1 MAGRNPRYQSVKYGT
16 PIVGTISPANKVD
29 TYMRSG
35 VGQLLGPGPNSDMTQ
50 EINNDLLQII
60 TKGIN
65 DIVDELKL
73 RLGSNFTESNE
84 NAGIIKKRL
93 DDLKA
98 QIDNDLI
105 DIGRNDIE
113 TITLDTQANQY
124 EPIVG
129 DDINVGDF
137 NDIYERNPYEFINL
151 KSPHQNVIDGQE
163 NYYGINIGEV
173 DLDDAGIELVTN
185 RLKNC
190 QNLEFLYLKK
200 HDEIM
205 KIFAFT
211 MNLFD
216 KYKYAIKVILF
227 LLKHLVYKDPAGPPG
242 EPPKINVPLEII
254 PNIKKL
260 LIDQKLVQG
269 VINKMKTVIVDNAN
283 PGSQE
288 EKLQRATSDKP
299 DMNTP
304 HVEEALINSKIPG
317 PIPAPPPGGLGA

>member
-1 MAGRNPRYQSVKYGT
+1 MADRKRQSVKLGT
-16 PIVGTISPANKVD
+16 NPIGNSRPENKVEN
-29 TYMRSG
+29 YMRSG
-35 VGQLLGPGPNSDMTQ
+35 VGQLLDPGSQSDMTQ
-50 EINNDLLQII
+50 KINDDLLQII

-65 DIVDELKL
+65 NIVDDLKL

-98 QIDNDLI
+98 EIDADLVN
-105 DIGRNDIE
+105 IGQGDPQ
-113 TITLDTQANQY
+113 TITLGAQADRY
-124 EPIVG
+124 EP
-129 DDINVGDF
+129 NVGDNYF
-137 NDIYERNPYEFINL
+137 NDLPVIADDIDIENDYMFTTLE
-151 KSPHQNVIDGQE
+151 SPHQDVVNSQDVLYD
-163 NYYGINIGEV
+163 INGTQV
-173 DLDDAGIELVTN
+173 DLDAVGIARVTN

-260 LIDQKLVQG
+260 LIDQKLVQE
-269 VINKMKTVIVDNAN
+269 VINKMKTVIVDDN
-283 PGSQE
+283 PPGTDA
-288 EKLQRATSDKP
+288 EKLQTATSGSP
-299 DMNTP
+299 DN
-304 HVEEALINSKIPG
+304 EATINSKIPN
-317 PIPAPPPGGLGA
+317 PIPAPPPGPPGV

>member
-1 MAGRNPRYQSVKYGT
+1 MAEKQQSVKLGT
-16 PIVGTISPANKVD
+16 EKIGNAGTLPNKVHN
-29 TYMRSG
+29 YMRSDAG
-35 VGQLLGPGPNSDMTQ
+35 HLLEPSLNSDITQ
-50 EINNDLLQII
+50 TINNDLLQII

-65 DIVDELKL
+65 NIVDDLKL

-93 DDLKA
+93 DDLKTE
-98 QIDNDLI
+98 IDRDLANI
-105 DIGRNDIE
+105 SIINPQ
-113 TITLDTQANQY
+113 TITLGTEANQY
-124 EPIVG
+124 EPSVGNNYFNGFPFSVDNIDIVDG
-129 DDINVGDF
+129 YNF
-137 NDIYERNPYEFINL
+137 ETLESN
-151 KSPHQNVIDGQE
+151 HHNVINGQE
-163 NYYGINIGEV
+163 NYYGIEV
-173 DLDDAGIELVTN
+173 DLDAAGIERVTK

-242 EPPKINVPLEII
+242 ETPKINVPLEII

-260 LIDQKLVQG
+260 LDDQKIVQE
-269 VINKMKTVIVDNAN
+269 VINKMKTVIVNDAN
-283 PGSQE
+283 PDDIPSQ
-288 EKLQRATSDKP
+288 KLQRATSGFP
-299 DMNTP
+299 GN
-304 HVEEALINSKIPG
+304 EALINSKIPD
-317 PIPAPPPGGLGA
+317 PIPAPRPGAPAV